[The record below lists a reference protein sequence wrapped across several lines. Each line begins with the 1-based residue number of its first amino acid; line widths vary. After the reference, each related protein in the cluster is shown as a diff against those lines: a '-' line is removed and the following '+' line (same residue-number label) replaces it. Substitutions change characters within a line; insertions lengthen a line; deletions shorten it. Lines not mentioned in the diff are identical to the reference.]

1 MKMEEVIDA
10 MNGDDNDNDEK
21 KKWSMEMMAQSWSN
35 LLCMIFPA
43 ENAKVMAILMETES
57 DVVNMGIYE
66 GSQQMMTS

>member
-10 MNGDDNDNDEK
+10 MNEMIMIRRG
-21 KKWSMEMMAQSWSN
+21 KWSFDMMAQSWSN
-35 LLCMIFPA
+35 LLCIIFPA

>member
-10 MNGDDNDNDEK
+10 MNGDDNDNEKK
-21 KKWSMEMMAQSWSN
+21 KKWSVHMMAQSWSN
-35 LLCMIFPA
+35 LLCIIFPA
-43 ENAKVMAILMETES
+43 ENANVMAILMETES

>member
-10 MNGDDNDNDEK
+10 MNEMIMIRRG
-21 KKWSMEMMAQSWSN
+21 KWSFDMMAQSWSN
-35 LLCMIFPA
+35 LLCIIFPA

-57 DVVNMGIYE
+57 DVVNMGIYD